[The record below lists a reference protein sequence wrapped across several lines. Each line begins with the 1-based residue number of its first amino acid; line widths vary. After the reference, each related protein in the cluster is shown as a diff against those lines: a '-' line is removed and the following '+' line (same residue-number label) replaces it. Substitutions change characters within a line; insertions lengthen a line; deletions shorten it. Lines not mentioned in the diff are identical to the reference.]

1 MPKGAKWSKYTKT
14 LSGNSLKGSNIQHKK
29 KKNPCG
35 REKGCGQGKIMRA
48 GKKDAGGDEKLAIFS
63 LFTWPKG
70 PYNFHSMTFYGFSK
84 FFPVYVADGRRCT
97 HFLQ

>member
-1 MPKGAKWSKYTKT
+1 MPKGAIKT

-35 REKGCGQGKIMRA
+35 KEKGCGQGKRMRA
-48 GKKDAGGDEKLAIFS
+48 GKKDTGGGRETTIFS

-70 PYNFHSMTFYGFSK
+70 PYNFQIFSS
-84 FFPVYVADGRRCT
+84 VCC
-97 HFLQ
+97 